1 MVKKIMTFDLIHL
14 HPKYVPTRPNG
25 MEKYAKLCKAQFGWK
40 RQTLLGSPSRLVVLY
55 KLIEGPGLP
64 SSRVATSNFLSQAK
78 TAETAKTRTSHSHI
92 ASHSSRMFY
101 IDILYLGDNDVSA
114 CFG

>member
-40 RQTLLGSPSRLVVLY
+40 RQTLLGSPNRLVVLY

-64 SSRVATSNFLSQAK
+64 SSSRHIELFKPGEDRGDREDSNI
-78 TAETAKTRTSHSHI
+78 T
-92 ASHSSRMFY
+92 
-101 IDILYLGDNDVSA
+101 
-114 CFG
+114 